1 VPLRSQGIPLV
12 PNGVDAFLFL
22 DREHIFSGESS
33 HKQKRRPRPVL
44 RGASVT
50 EAVAAWQHAG
60 WQIRPIAMVERS
72 PFVGAAR
79 LTTKTL
85 KFAVG
90 ASFAELLDDRDW
102 VVAVDYNMY
111 IDLSKLAS
119 FLGQYE
125 GQAPLL
131 LLDWRH
137 WPGNYSLSGTECL
150 LREMRTM
157 LFKWKGYIKGS
168 RRNCESWMRKMQR
181 EHDAGLLLPDYYD
194 LTILFRNLRHPRS
207 PDVTKVFERMVEHS
221 REIERDQW
229 LMPYYLWQQRLV
241 SSVSLVT
248 EKELKSRIGFCEIG
262 HNPTYRSAGNS
273 SDMCRDPCN
282 GYVCPAGW
290 STAAGRSDRC
300 RCSCRRRDQQ
310 GSRASGQAAPL
321 SRASITSVPAQPNQP
336 HIHAPS
342 ASAPA
347 AALCPAQLPCNRR
360 FACPPGFIVTARQD
374 DPCKCKCALPGE
386 LARYGAGHNR
396 TAT

>member
-1 VPLRSQGIPLV
+1 
-12 PNGVDAFLFL
+12 
-22 DREHIFSGESS
+22 
-33 HKQKRRPRPVL
+33 
-44 RGASVT
+44 
-50 EAVAAWQHAG
+50 
-60 WQIRPIAMVERS
+60 
-72 PFVGAAR
+72 
-79 LTTKTL
+79 
-85 KFAVG
+85 
-90 ASFAELLDDRDW
+90 
-102 VVAVDYNMY
+102 
-111 IDLSKLAS
+111 
-119 FLGQYE
+119 
-125 GQAPLL
+125 
-131 LLDWRH
+131 
-137 WPGNYSLSGTECL
+137 
-150 LREMRTM
+150 
-157 LFKWKGYIKGS
+157 
-168 RRNCESWMRKMQR
+168 
-181 EHDAGLLLPDYYD
+181 
-194 LTILFRNLRHPRS
+194 
-207 PDVTKVFERMVEHS
+207 
-221 REIERDQW
+221 
-229 LMPYYLWQQRLV
+229 MPYYLWQQRLV

-386 LARYGAGHNR
+386 LAWDATASASPTVGSLRDAQGRRAIVCAAPLPCNRRFACPPGFVVTARQDDPCKCKCALPGELARYGAGHNR

>member
-1 VPLRSQGIPLV
+1 
-12 PNGVDAFLFL
+12 LFL

-181 EHDAGLLLPDYYD
+181 EHDVW
-194 LTILFRNLRHPRS
+194 PRFQ
-207 PDVTKVFERMVEHS
+207 V
-221 REIERDQW
+221 
-229 LMPYYLWQQRLV
+229 
-241 SSVSLVT
+241 
-248 EKELKSRIGFCEIG
+248 G
-262 HNPTYRSAGNS
+262 A
-273 SDMCRDPCN
+273 
-282 GYVCPAGW
+282 
-290 STAAGRSDRC
+290 
-300 RCSCRRRDQQ
+300 
-310 GSRASGQAAPL
+310 RAL
-321 SRASITSVPAQPNQP
+321 S
-336 HIHAPS
+336 
-342 ASAPA
+342 
-347 AALCPAQLPCNRR
+347 
-360 FACPPGFIVTARQD
+360 
-374 DPCKCKCALPGE
+374 
-386 LARYGAGHNR
+386 LARARLRGFAG
-396 TAT
+396 

>member
-157 LFKWKGYIKGS
+157 LFKWKVGGASCAPTTLGCSPQPSQRDVRIPSVASTLGRHSANRHSAEQTSSRTPTPPFSLSLARAHAQARARTKAYPFSSLRSHVRADDQGYIKGS

-181 EHDAGLLLPDYYD
+181 EHDVW
-194 LTILFRNLRHPRS
+194 PRFQ
-207 PDVTKVFERMVEHS
+207 V
-221 REIERDQW
+221 
-229 LMPYYLWQQRLV
+229 
-241 SSVSLVT
+241 
-248 EKELKSRIGFCEIG
+248 G
-262 HNPTYRSAGNS
+262 A
-273 SDMCRDPCN
+273 
-282 GYVCPAGW
+282 
-290 STAAGRSDRC
+290 
-300 RCSCRRRDQQ
+300 
-310 GSRASGQAAPL
+310 RAL
-321 SRASITSVPAQPNQP
+321 S
-336 HIHAPS
+336 
-342 ASAPA
+342 
-347 AALCPAQLPCNRR
+347 
-360 FACPPGFIVTARQD
+360 
-374 DPCKCKCALPGE
+374 
-386 LARYGAGHNR
+386 LARARLRGFAG
-396 TAT
+396 